1 MLSALFGEAMLD
13 TDFCAL
19 KALWQ
24 GLLTQEAQFPCA
36 PQRRWSGAQE
46 KELDMTGVIGN
57 FLLDLT
63 GRQPSFPSGL
73 VVCRNAMASP
83 ATRRSAKY
91 RNSSAIASASDR
103 PSFYSG
109 NGAQPLPPSLRLGLR
124 ARCCCYKH
132 RSIAPERSHLLYA
145 EPDRRASRAPGRRR
159 RRSSTSIGYRG
170 FFELVERRHPLCIVS
185 DRSV

>member
-24 GLLTQEAQFPCA
+24 GLLTQEAQLACA

-91 RNSSAIASASDR
+91 RNSSAIASASD
-103 PSFYSG
+103 
-109 NGAQPLPPSLRLGLR
+109 QP
-124 ARCCCYKH
+124 
-132 RSIAPERSHLLYA
+132 ELLQRQ
-145 EPDRRASRAPGRRR
+145 RRAAVAAFFAPWSQGKM
-159 RRSSTSIGYRG
+159 
-170 FFELVERRHPLCIVS
+170 LLL
-185 DRSV
+185 